1 MNGPPDSC
9 LAPAPSDGR
18 PEGRLGRLMNL
29 FCRYLLAAV
38 FLAAAVTKITDLAAF
53 ENQVLIH
60 SNLPYPIGVAAVVVL
75 PWLELVCG
83 ICLALGHAV
92 REAAAVITVLL
103 VLFIAYALAF
113 RTEPDCHCFF
123 VRLPLAETGWWW
135 PSLRNLIF
143 LLCSLRV
150 AWPQAAMPAWVRR
163 GRAGEGVKV
172 PPPTHTSR
180 VPLS

>member
-9 LAPAPSDGR
+9 LAPAPSDR
-18 PEGRLGRLMNL
+18 RSEGCLSRLVNL

-53 ENQVLIH
+53 ENQVLLH
-60 SNLPYPIGVAAVVVL
+60 SNLPYAVGVAVVVIL

-92 REAAAVITVLL
+92 REAAAVIAVLL
-103 VLFIAYALAF
+103 VLFIAYSLAF
-113 RTEPDCHCFF
+113 RTGPDCHCFF

-135 PSLRNLIF
+135 PPLRNLIF

-150 AWPQAAMPAWVRR
+150 AWPRLTIPARVRR
-163 GRAGEGVKV
+163 GGAGEGVTV
-172 PPPTHTSR
+172 PPPTHTSH